1 MSIRQS
7 CFVNRQSHA
16 QIVLTDAVRVRELV
30 GVLRALEDEGAV
42 PLVFKGAALAH
53 TVYEES
59 WQRPHAD
66 ADVLIAPGSRDRVL
80 AVLRRLGYK
89 QLTFISGDLVMYQA
103 PFERVDHLGIE
114 HLLDIHWR
122 IANPQ
127 VVSEVVTH
135 PELVARSVIVR
146 VLAANDRSSR
156 DAGESNGQDYAM
168 RVPSA
173 VDSLLIACVHRAAHH
188 PDVERRYWVE
198 DIHRLASGLDRS
210 EWETFTARAV
220 DRSVRTICWQGL
232 KRAEALFQTAVPPD
246 VLTTLSAGPSEASAV
261 FVRKGLRPVDRLAA
275 DLRALGLVGSA
286 RLLRE
291 HLMPPAHYMQAKYG
305 VTTRAWLP
313 AYYAS
318 RVLNGIRKWWRPYVS
333 AAR

>member
-1 MSIRQS
+1 MTPDPLS
-7 CFVNRQSHA
+7 
-16 QIVLTDAVRVRELV
+16 VLSDAVRVRELV

-53 TVYEES
+53 TLYEQS

-66 ADVLIAPGSRDRVL
+66 ADVLIAPESRERVF

-114 HLLDIHWR
+114 HVVDIHWR

-127 VVSEVVTH
+127 IVSEVVTH
-135 PELVARSVIVR
+135 HELVARSVR
-146 VLAANDRSSR
+146 MLALSERSSR
-156 DAGESNGQDYAM
+156 GGRDEGESNGQDYAM
-168 RVPSA
+168 RVPSP

-188 PDVERRYWVE
+188 PDVERRCWIE
-198 DIHRLASGLDRS
+198 DIHRLASGLTRS
-210 EWETFTARAV
+210 EWQMFTAQAV
-220 DRSVRTICWQGL
+220 DRSVRAICLQGL
-232 KRAEALFQTAVPPD
+232 KRAEAMFQTTLPLD
-246 VLTTLSAGPSEASAV
+246 VVTALETGPSEASAV
-261 FVRKGLRPVDRLAA
+261 FVRKGLRPIDRLAA
-275 DLRALGLVGSA
+275 DLRALGPVGSA

-291 HLMPPAHYMQAKYG
+291 HLVPPADYMRAKYG
-305 VTTRAWLP
+305 VSSRAWLP

-318 RVLNGIRKWWRPYVS
+318 RVLNGFRKWWRPYVS